1 VKARGETCHPAG
13 VTSLRLLAAASRLYR
28 RLRLPPPRPPGRA
41 RCAAARA
48 RSSHPQRPTR
58 SAPAVASPRRALSG
72 RPMQPPTARKGVRV
86 GRGAAGMAAWVARA
100 VPGPSRYRR
109 TRTCA
114 RLSRDARAS
123 YVTRSVPAFLARA
136 RARSETRS
144 HTNGRSG
151 GSRRSEAI
159 PTRAQR
165 GQARRY
171 ASARAAVA
179 PPSHACTTQRECAA
193 RANADAPAAM
203 PLQASHGVRVTSQVP
218 ASRAGADAGGNQSPS
233 GAPSDSLDPR
243 PSVSV

>member
-136 RARSETRS
+136 RARARSETRS

-159 PTRAQR
+159 PTRGQR

-179 PPSHACTTQRECAA
+179 RAQDAARMRRASQRRRPGGDAVAGQPWCPSH
-193 RANADAPAAM
+193 
-203 PLQASHGVRVTSQVP
+203 
-218 ASRAGADAGGNQSPS
+218 
-233 GAPSDSLDPR
+233 
-243 PSVSV
+243 